1 MRLVIA
7 SFATASIL
15 LTGAVARAEGQ
26 DVDKITAD
34 FEKPMGDKADPKHTP
49 AIDAPATVNAGDWF
63 PVKINIGD
71 KAQHP
76 SLVEHFVRWIAIEA
90 DGVEIERVY
99 LHPVMSKP
107 EVTFV
112 IALPDSRTFD
122 KDGNTTARKDRVVT
136 LRAVEM
142 PTHASQ
148 FWSEK
153 KITVKAA
160 PMKAAAPKK

>member
-1 MRLVIA
+1 MA
-7 SFATASIL
+7 L
-15 LTGAVARAEGQ
+15 LFSAHARAEGQ
-26 DVDKITAD
+26 EVDKITAD
-34 FEKPMGDKADPKHTP
+34 FDKPMADKADPKHTP
-49 AIDAPATVNAGDWF
+49 AIDAPASVNAGDWF
-63 PVKINIGD
+63 SVKINIGE
-71 KAQHP
+71 KALHP
-76 SLVEHFVRWIAIEA
+76 SLVEHFVRWISLEA

-112 IALPDSRTFD
+112 IALPDTRTFD
-122 KDGNTTARKDRVVT
+122 KDGNVTARKDRVVT

-153 KITVKAA
+153 KVTVKAA
-160 PMKAAAPKK
+160 PAKAAAPKK